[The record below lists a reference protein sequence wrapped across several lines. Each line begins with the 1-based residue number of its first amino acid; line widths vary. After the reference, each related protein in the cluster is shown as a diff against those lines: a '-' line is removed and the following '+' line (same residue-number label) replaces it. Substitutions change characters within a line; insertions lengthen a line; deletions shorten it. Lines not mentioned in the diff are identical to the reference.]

1 MKEPKEKP
9 FGAKYNNRGQ
19 CVEFNVVRSKWVN
32 GTTDSN
38 RGGSAL
44 RNSAGFQC
52 CLGFYARA
60 CGYKTNEIL
69 GKGFLAVLQG
79 KRVERMVPL
88 SYVIVR
94 LNDLRLPHAKEKLL
108 AEEFAKSGVK
118 VNFID

>member
-32 GTTDSN
+32 GTHSN
-38 RGGSAL
+38 RGYSAL
-44 RNSAGFQC
+44 RNHAGFQC
-52 CLGFYARA
+52 CAGFYARA

-69 GKGFLAVLQG
+69 EKGFLNLLKG

-88 SYVIVR
+88 SYAIVR
-94 LNDLRLPHAKEKLL
+94 LNDDWRACAREKLL
-108 AEEFAKSGVK
+108 AEEFAKAGVK